1 MLCHEKEEEVPESS
15 VVPREEEEANEEDD
29 EEGARAAAMKRF
41 DENFVEALKPL
52 GTKVLN
58 DKHCASRTISGLLS
72 TLMTVLCE
80 PSELDTK
87 ALKALQSL
95 GELNRETEHSLKAG
109 LERNSQLQAYLR
121 AKEERLKQERE
132 DYEKA
137 HDMKLNWI
145 RTKVTELTA
154 EKNETEKGLD
164 YHHDIEEFVVRAFEL
179 LKKAQDSDD
188 ASLFQ
193 WRGLKYDLSRKGVE
207 ELTKPTLAEGIL
219 MDILRTAET
228 GTTVVQE
235 VETKLVDLENRAKPA
250 MIVDYEEDEKEV
262 PSSHQREKKK
272 EKEDQSAAE
281 KPKPKSAPAATEEK
295 EKPQIK
301 KVPTTK
307 KMPKF
312 PEKSTQEDDDSK
324 VEMKKVKEESKPW
337 EEYFVPKEHLSVKV
351 SQHVWSQLG
360 IFSRQR
366 LLKEHQTNAG
376 EACFAC
382 QKEGHRSYYCDT
394 MIIVAQRL
402 SNFFNQPSGGQR
414 ASQTVFCSCCWL
426 YNMRME
432 SKRQRDYAKVSG
444 WFTHPRNMC
453 KYKDSC
459 DLKPESV
466 IAKMQHHELRA
477 HLIELELIHEDE
489 GKTKEKDARK
499 VEIVSEGEPEKKKRK
514 KEKKDEEKKEKKETQ
529 RKEEEKKRQAEEAA
543 KKKAKED
550 EEKKRKEAEEFKQS
564 LRGETTAVLHGYL
577 FESSYR
583 CTPHKMEQQAKYEK
597 SLPYEVLVRTP
608 NYISRL
614 EEANEHNKRQI

>member
-1 MLCHEKEEEVPESS
+1 
-15 VVPREEEEANEEDD
+15 
-29 EEGARAAAMKRF
+29 
-41 DENFVEALKPL
+41 
-52 GTKVLN
+52 
-58 DKHCASRTISGLLS
+58 
-72 TLMTVLCE
+72 
-80 PSELDTK
+80 
-87 ALKALQSL
+87 
-95 GELNRETEHSLKAG
+95 
-109 LERNSQLQAYLR
+109 
-121 AKEERLKQERE
+121 
-132 DYEKA
+132 
-137 HDMKLNWI
+137 MKLKWI

-179 LKKAQDSDD
+179 LKRAQDSDD

-193 WRGLKYDLSRKGVE
+193 WRGLKYDLSRKGVQ

-228 GTTVVQE
+228 GTTVAQE

-272 EKEDQSAAE
+272 EKEDQSATE
-281 KPKPKSAPAATEEK
+281 QLKPKSAPAATEEK

-301 KVPTTK
+301 KAPATK

-312 PEKSTQEDDDSK
+312 PEKSTQEDDDNK

-382 QKEGHRSYYCDT
+382 QKEGRRSYYCHTMT
-394 MIIVAQRL
+394 MIMVAQRL
-402 SNFFNQPSGGQR
+402 SNFFNQPTGGQR

-426 YNMRME
+426 CNMRME

-444 WFTHPRNMC
+444 RFTHPRNMC

-459 DLKPESV
+459 ELKPESV
-466 IAKMQHHELRA
+466 IAKMQHHELRS
-477 HLIELELIHEDE
+477 HLIDLELIHEDE
-489 GKTKEKDARK
+489 GTTKEKDTRK
-499 VEIVSEGEPEKKKRK
+499 VEIVNEGEPETKKKKRK
-514 KEKKDEEKKEKKETQ
+514 KEKKDEAKKEKKETQ

-543 KKKAKED
+543 KKKEKED

-577 FESSYR
+577 FQSSYR
-583 CTPHKMEQQAKYEK
+583 CTPRKIGAA
-597 SLPYEVLVRTP
+597 SEVREVTAAR
-608 NYISRL
+608 S
-614 EEANEHNKRQI
+614 AS